1 LRENSFVRAE
11 IGIDLWSSALGIGMA
26 EKKSDIMISRAAN
39 ALRKAAALDRT
50 RRAELSS
57 VADYL
62 ETMVYEDELRPL
74 QQKGDDAPGQGGS
87 SQDGISISVEAKRMM
102 TPFKVRLV
110 R

>member
-1 LRENSFVRAE
+1 
-11 IGIDLWSSALGIGMA
+11 MA
-26 EKKSDIMISRAAN
+26 EKRSDIMISRAAN

-62 ETMVYEDELRPL
+62 ESIVYEDELRPSMP
-74 QQKGDDAPGQGGS
+74 KFEDMPR
-87 SQDGISISVEAKRMM
+87 QDGVSLSRDVKKMM
-102 TPFKVRLV
+102 KPFKVRLV

>member
-1 LRENSFVRAE
+1 
-11 IGIDLWSSALGIGMA
+11 MA

-57 VADYL
+57 IADYL
-62 ETMVYEDELRPL
+62 ETMVYEDELRPH
-74 QQKGDDAPGQGGS
+74 QQKLDDGSSQVGS
-87 SQDGISISVEAKRMM
+87 SQDGVSISHEAKKMM